1 MVGLRRERF
10 PPEAG
15 DLLMSEL
22 DHLAK
27 RLAFM
32 QLGPEAQGRIRD
44 VGDALGASVPGALD
58 AFYAQL
64 RAFPETKAFFSSEQ
78 HIEGAKQRQ
87 ARHWG
92 GIATGQFDENYIGA
106 VTQVGKVHAR
116 IGLEPRWY
124 IGGYAL
130 IIEKL
135 LAGVLEARWPK
146 NALGKRMPGCAE
158 RSAEIAAIVKAAM
171 LDMDYAIT
179 VYLEASEDARLKVE
193 AEARALEQAKAAER
207 EQAIACVS
215 ESMAALAEGDLTYR
229 MSAEI
234 PAEYSEIRDHFNG
247 AMARLQEMVGTI
259 KATSAAI
266 ASSSQEISTG
276 AQDLSMRTE
285 QQASALEESAA
296 TTEQLAASVKTSTQA
311 SRESVTLADE
321 ARNVARTGGDIVREA
336 VEAMARIE
344 GGSKRISEITD
355 VIDGIAFQTNLL
367 ALNAAVEAAR
377 AGDAGRGFAVVAAE
391 VRALAQRSAGA
402 AKDITG
408 LISSSDAEVAEGVK
422 LVRQAGETLD
432 RIVAASAKV
441 SSTVEEI
448 ASASSEQANGIDEMS
463 QTVSHMDEITQQNA
477 ALAEESAASARVLL
491 DQIGQL
497 NRLVAAFRTEQG
509 GALGSAGATR
519 RHAA

>member
-1 MVGLRRERF
+1 MS
-10 PPEAG
+10 AG
-15 DLLMSEL
+15 
-22 DHLAK
+22 DHLAR

-32 QLGPEAQGRIRD
+32 QLGPEAQARIRD
-44 VGDALGASVPGALD
+44 VNDALSTAIPEALD
-58 AFYAQL
+58 AFYTQL
-64 RAFPETKAFFSSEQ
+64 RGFPETMAFFGSEQ
-78 HIEGAKQRQ
+78 HLDSAKQRQ
-87 ARHWG
+87 GKHWG
-92 GIATGQFDENYIGA
+92 VIATGQFDERYVDA
-106 VTQVGKVHAR
+106 VTKVGRIHAR

-130 IIEKL
+130 VLEKL
-135 LAGVLEARWPK
+135 LAGVLAARWPK
-146 NALGKRMPGCAE
+146 NALGKRMPGAAE
-158 RSAEIAAIVKAAM
+158 RSAEIGAIVKAAM

-179 VYLEASEDARLKVE
+179 IYLEASEEARLKAE
-193 AEARALEQAKAAER
+193 SEARAMEQAKTAQR
-207 EQAIACVS
+207 EQAIACVG

-234 PAEYSEIRDHFNG
+234 PAEYAGIRDHFNA
-247 AMARLQEMVGTI
+247 AMERLQEIVGTI

-296 TTEQLAASVKTSTQA
+296 TTEQLAASVKTSNLA
-311 SRESVTLADE
+311 SRQSVSLADE
-321 ARNVARTGGDIVREA
+321 AANVARTGGDIVRDA
-336 VEAMARIE
+336 VDAMARIE
-344 GGSKRISEITD
+344 GASKRISEITD

-448 ASASSEQANGIDEMS
+448 ASASGEQANGIDEMS

-477 ALAEESAASARVLL
+477 ALAEESAASARLLL
-491 DQIGQL
+491 DQIEQL

-509 GALGSAGATR
+509 GIGR
-519 RHAA
+519 RAA

>member
-1 MVGLRRERF
+1 
-10 PPEAG
+10 
-15 DLLMSEL
+15 MSAL
-22 DHLAK
+22 DHLGK

-32 QLGPEAQGRIRD
+32 QLGPEAQARIRD
-44 VGDALGASVPGALD
+44 VGDALGPSIPAALD

-64 RAFPETKAFFSSEQ
+64 RAFPETKAFFSNEQ

-92 GIATGQFDENYIGA
+92 GIATGKFDENYIGA

-130 IIEKL
+130 ILEKL

-146 NALGKRMPGCAE
+146 NALGKRMAGAAE
-158 RSAEIAAIVKAAM
+158 RSAEIGAIVKAAL

-179 VYLEASEDARLKVE
+179 VYLEASEEARLKAE
-193 AEARALEQAKAAER
+193 AEARAIEQAKAAER
-207 EQAIACVS
+207 DKAIACVS
-215 ESMAALAEGDLTYR
+215 QSMAALAEGDLTYR

-311 SRESVTLADE
+311 SRESVSLADE
-321 ARNVARTGGDIVREA
+321 AANVARTGGDIVREA

-344 GGSKRISEITD
+344 GASKRISEITD

-408 LISSSDAEVAEGVK
+408 LISSSDAEVADGVK

-509 GALGSAGATR
+509 GATGNAGAAR
-519 RHAA
+519 RRAA

>member
-1 MVGLRRERF
+1 
-10 PPEAG
+10 
-15 DLLMSEL
+15 MSAS

-32 QLGPEAQGRIRD
+32 QLGPEAQAHIRSA
-44 VGDALGASVPGALD
+44 GEALGKSIPDALD

-78 HIEGAKQRQ
+78 HVEAAKQRQ
-87 ARHWG
+87 ARHWS
-92 GIATGQFDENYIGA
+92 GIATGQFDETYVGA

-130 IIEKL
+130 ILEKL

-146 NALGKRMPGCAE
+146 NALGRRMPGAAE
-158 RSAEIAAIVKAAM
+158 RSAEIGAIVKAAL

-179 VYLEASEDARLKVE
+179 VYLEASEEARLKME
-193 AEARALEQAKAAER
+193 AEVRAVEQAQAADR
-207 EQAIACVS
+207 DKAIACVS
-215 ESMAALAEGDLTYR
+215 ESMAALADGDLTHR
-229 MSAEI
+229 MSADI
-234 PAEYSEIRDHFNG
+234 PAEYAQIRDHFN
-247 AMARLQEMVGTI
+247 AAAERLQQMASTI
-259 KATSAAI
+259 KTTSASI
-266 ASSSQEISTG
+266 AASSQEINSG

-296 TTEQLAASVKTSTQA
+296 TTEQLAASVKTSSQA
-311 SRESVTLADE
+311 SRESVALADE
-321 ARNVARTGGDIVREA
+321 AAHVARTGGDIVRDA

-344 GGSKRISEITD
+344 GASKRISEITD

-391 VRALAQRSAGA
+391 VRALAQRSADA

-408 LISSSDAEVAEGVK
+408 LIASSDTEVADGVK

-432 RIVAASAKV
+432 RIVAASARV
-441 SSTVEEI
+441 SSRVEEI
-448 ASASSEQANGIDEMS
+448 AAASGEQANGIDEMS
-463 QTVSHMDEITQQNA
+463 QTVSHMDEMTQQNA
-477 ALAEESAASARVLL
+477 ALAEESAASARTLL
-491 DQIGQL
+491 DQIEQL
-497 NRLVAAFRTEQG
+497 NRLVSAFRTEAG
-509 GALGSAGATR
+509 TGSADR
-519 RHAA
+519 RRAA